1 MIPGSGAASTLMDC
15 HVQSGYACLNR
26 RNYVIES
33 RRDDSKN
40 DCSKRMTRRLKILR
54 RLVIP
59 GKKTYLDIH
68 YNVCR
73 NQCKLCGKQNMKS
86 YYPVIHRLRLL
97 LLWSYS

>member
-40 DCSKRMTRRLKILR
+40 DCSERMTRRLKILR
-54 RLVIP
+54 RLVIRSIMA
-59 GKKTYLDIH
+59 TNSD
-68 YNVCR
+68 
-73 NQCKLCGKQNMKS
+73 
-86 YYPVIHRLRLL
+86 HR
-97 LLWSYS
+97 SENDCPA

>member
-1 MIPGSGAASTLMDC
+1 MLCKI
-15 HVQSGYACLNR
+15 
-26 RNYVIES
+26 VIINML
-33 RRDDSKN
+33 DYKF
-40 DCSKRMTRRLKILR
+40 KRFIFNFVDKYH
-54 RLVIP
+54 

-97 LLWSYS
+97 LLWPYS